1 MSSFVFFTV
10 KASGCKKLHS
20 CYAGCY
26 ASHSFTLLTNS
37 TNLYPSLLVCFLYH
51 STLLMRHKLL
61 IQNFYLLPWHQ
72 FTPPHGCICVCNKYY
87 IKYAFFLAVT
97 WRVICWHLCPRSW
110 QTWNSCRW
118 CMYLSHNLEQNAHM
132 PHHFPVYETNMDA
145 CSMCLYGSLM

>member
-1 MSSFVFFTV
+1 MISFVFFTV

-87 IKYAFFLAVT
+87 IKYAFFSCSYLEGNMLTSVPKELAN
-97 WRVICWHLCPRSW
+97 LK
-110 QTWNSCRW
+110 Q
-118 CMYLSHNLEQNAHM
+118 LSL
-132 PHHFPVYETNMDA
+132 VYVPLT
-145 CSMCLYGSLM
+145 

>member
-61 IQNFYLLPWHQ
+61 IQNFYLLAWHQ
-72 FTPPHGCICVCNKYY
+72 ITPPHGCICVCNKYY
-87 IKYAFFLAVT
+87 IKYAFFSCSYLEGNMLTSVPKELAN
-97 WRVICWHLCPRSW
+97 LK
-110 QTWNSCRW
+110 Q
-118 CMYLSHNLEQNAHM
+118 LSL
-132 PHHFPVYETNMDA
+132 VYVPLT
-145 CSMCLYGSLM
+145 

>member
-72 FTPPHGCICVCNKYY
+72 ITPPHGCICVCNKYY
-87 IKYAFFLAVT
+87 IKYAFFSCSYLEGNMLTSVPKELAN
-97 WRVICWHLCPRSW
+97 LK
-110 QTWNSCRW
+110 Q
-118 CMYLSHNLEQNAHM
+118 LSL
-132 PHHFPVYETNMDA
+132 VYVPLT
-145 CSMCLYGSLM
+145 